1 MDFASFSPLKQLR
14 LQIGNV
20 FSKLGRTGEAVMDI
34 DIRGRINNT
43 KLGYTRCLAPVFE
56 AIVNSIHAIQ
66 EANTGIGA
74 IDITIER
81 ATDGVIGKDW
91 ATQPIT
97 GFVIEDNGIG
107 FTDEHFRSFKTSD
120 TTFKARTGGKGVGR
134 LLWLKAFAKA
144 EIEST
149 FKQGGAFKKRS
160 FEFTYSADGVENDAV
175 ADADIKTQITRV
187 RLTGFKP
194 KYQAKCQKSSHA
206 LARKIIEH
214 CLEYFVQD
222 SCPKMTLH
230 DCGDD
235 AAIVLNDYFATEVLV
250 KRESRCFELKKFPF
264 RIDHV
269 LVSASSETDHCL
281 HFCANFR
288 SVRSEGM
295 LDRIPNLQKAVQDQ
309 GTGRSIAYLGYV
321 SSQYLDE
328 RVMSERTDFDIS
340 DDPSELF
347 GDDLAW
353 SDLVRKGVDEAKQF
367 LTPFTDP
374 VAKAKLAQIQA
385 FVQTKA
391 PEYRPV
397 VKHCPELLDPVPAG
411 LNDDKLDV
419 ELYKIGQVYD
429 ARLRKRYQD
438 LLADGDKK
446 ATSIAERRKKLEE
459 FMQEWNESGMSKLAR
474 HVAHRKATLAFL
486 DEQVSLQANGKYALE
501 ERVHEVIFPLRSTS
515 DDVRP
520 NDMNLW
526 ILDERLA
533 YHYYLASDK
542 KFSQVDAV
550 EVDSEKRVD
559 LLIFNNPFA
568 FAEQSAPVFGS
579 IVIVEFK
586 RPERDDYSDDEKKN
600 PITQVFGYVRDIKNG
615 RIRDRQG
622 KTITVPP
629 SLPFYAYIVCDLTP
643 KLKSQAENYD
653 FTIRPDAQGYIN
665 FNKSL
670 GLYTE
675 IISFTALIAQAK
687 KKNARFFDE
696 LGLGRE

>member
-1 MDFASFSPLKQLR
+1 M
-14 LQIGNV
+14 
-20 FSKLGRTGEAVMDI
+20 MDI

-43 KLGYTRCLAPVFE
+43 KLGYTRCLAPLFE
-56 AIVNSIHAIQ
+56 AIINSIHTIQ
-66 EANTGIGA
+66 EAKSGTGT
-74 IDITIER
+74 IDITLER
-81 ATDGVIGKDW
+81 AKEGVLGKDW

-97 GFVIEDNGIG
+97 GFVIQDNGIG

-120 TTFKARTGGKGVGR
+120 TTYKAKTGGKGVGR
-134 LLWLKAFAKA
+134 LLWLKAFTKA

-149 FKQGGAFKKRS
+149 FKQGRMFKKRT
-160 FEFTYSADGVENDAV
+160 FEFTYSADGVEKEAV
-175 ADADIKTQITRV
+175 IDADVKMQMTKV

-194 KYQAKCQKSSHA
+194 KYQAKCQKSVQV

-222 SCPKMTLH
+222 NCPKMTLH
-230 DCGDD
+230 DCADD
-235 AAIVLNDYFATEVLV
+235 AAIVLNDHFKTDVLV
-250 KRESRCFELKKFPF
+250 KRESQVFNLKRFPF
-264 RIDHV
+264 RIDHI
-269 LVSASSETDHCL
+269 LVNASSETEHCL
-281 HFCANFR
+281 HFCANLR
-288 SVRSEGM
+288 SVKAESV
-295 LDRIPNLQKAVQDQ
+295 LDRIPNLQKTVLDQ
-309 GTGRSIAYLGYV
+309 GTGKAVTYMGYV
-321 SSQYLDE
+321 SGKYLDE
-328 RVMSERTDFDIS
+328 RVMSERTEFDIS

-347 GDDLAW
+347 GDEIAW
-353 SDLVRKGVDEAKQF
+353 SDLVRQGVDEAKKF
-367 LTPFTDP
+367 LTPFTEP
-374 VAKAKLAQIQA
+374 VAKAKIEQIQT
-385 FVQTKA
+385 FVQMKA
-391 PEYRPV
+391 PEYRSV

-411 LNDDKLDV
+411 LNDDKLDL

-429 ARLRKRYQD
+429 ARLRQRYQE
-438 LLADGDKK
+438 LLAESDKK
-446 ATSIAERRKKLEE
+446 AATIAERKKKLEA
-459 FMQEWNESGMSKLAR
+459 FMQEWNEAGMSKLAK

-486 DEQVSLQANGKYALE
+486 EDQIRLQDNGKFALE
-501 ERVHEVIFPLRSTS
+501 ESVHEVIFPLRSTS

-550 EVDSEKRVD
+550 EVDNEKRVD

-568 FAEQSAPVFGS
+568 FAELSAPAYGS

-586 RPERDDYSDDEKKN
+586 RPERDDYTDEEN
-600 PITQVFGYVRDIKNG
+600 PITQVYGYVRDIKAG
-615 RIRDRQG
+615 KVKDRQG
-622 KTITVPP
+622 KTITLPP

-643 KLKSQAENYD
+643 KLKLQAENHD
-653 FTIRPDAQGYIN
+653 FTIRPDAQGYLQ
-665 FNKSL
+665 FNKTL

-675 IISFTALIAQAK
+675 IISFAALIDHAK